1 MTAISRLNYRKLP
14 YRQKQDLI
22 NIFQEKTRHHDT
34 NNTTSPDH
42 TIDLVCLLLPLLV
55 IGLLPLLV
63 TSLLQLLR
71 DTLATGS
78 RLNTLLH
85 SIQMRKLVSILAQ
98 TPSHN
103 TTKLLRL
110 DDVLELASNEC
121 RSVPGPENIDLGVPV
136 VLATRL
142 LISCTVGLGPA
153 PGVDDRDSFA
163 GSVVGKTACLAEIV
177 ARATR
182 EVSEGS
188 EYKGRVRRRELTS
201 FHTESSILHL
211 GIWCPRHNHTCHR

>member
-1 MTAISRLNYRKLP
+1 MHGEEGDTISRLNYHKLP

-22 NIFQEKTRHHDT
+22 NIFQEKSRHHDT

-42 TIDLVCLLLPLLV
+42 TIDLVCLLPLLV
-55 IGLLPLLV
+55 ISLLLLLLVTSLLLLLLV

-110 DDVLELASNEC
+110 NNVLELASNEC
-121 RSVPGPENIDLGVPV
+121 RSVPGPENIDIGVPV

-142 LISCTVGLGPA
+142 LISCPVGLSPA

-182 EVSEGS
+182 EVSE
-188 EYKGRVRRRELTS
+188 
-201 FHTESSILHL
+201 
-211 GIWCPRHNHTCHR
+211 